1 MRRVRVSRVGGNRA
15 LDRCPSRRQSA
26 ILGQRHGMIGQE
38 PEVVAVVRRQ
48 AVHQFG
54 NLVLLANASGAAEQA
69 VGVCGGRDNQ
79 RIARPRRQVRVQGGD
94 RIVGPAGKSEIEE
107 RDVTGFSLRQARNE
121 ALGCRQRRTRGRDI
135 AFSRQHLRLAG
146 MGHGKT
152 GVGGNG
158 LVVCLSRAG
167 VKGQREIGRLDVGV
181 PCRSR
186 PRGQG
191 QPVAIRQHH
200 NPHLFR
206 RQIYRMD
213 IPTCGRKMREHDL
226 RGRCRVSREIIG
238 RWAHCRLRSDQD
250 QGHA

>member
-1 MRRVRVSRVGGNRA
+1 
-15 LDRCPSRRQSA
+15 
-26 ILGQRHGMIGQE
+26 MIGQE

-69 VGVCGGRDNQ
+69 VRVCGGRDNQ
-79 RIARPRRQVRVQGGD
+79 RIARPSRQVRVQGGD
-94 RIVGPAGKSEIEE
+94 RVVGPAGKSEVEE

-158 LVVCLSRAG
+158 SVVRLGRAG
-167 VKGQREIGRLDVGV
+167 VKRQRQIGGLDVGV
-181 PCRSR
+181 PRRSR
-186 PRGQG
+186 PGGQG
-191 QPVAIRQHH
+191 QPVAIRQHP
-200 NPHLFR
+200 NPHYSGDKYTAWIFR
-206 RQIYRMD
+206 HAD
-213 IPTCGRKMREHDL
+213 E
-226 RGRCRVSREIIG
+226 RCASMI
-238 RWAHCRLRSDQD
+238 
-250 QGHA
+250 